1 MTQRKNTKYVNINL
15 AFMNTNLSISEATV
29 LSYIDSLSIKK
40 GYCYASN
47 DSICMALNLND
58 RTLYRILKSL
68 ENKKYIKRVTK
79 SLGNDGKERKIF
91 ISPDAKSVSCM

>member
-1 MTQRKNTKYVNINL
+1 
-15 AFMNTNLSISEATV
+15 MNTNLTISEATV

-58 RTLYRILKSL
+58 RTLYRILKNL
-68 ENKKYIKRVTK
+68 EKKSYIKRVTK
-79 SLGNDGKERKIF
+79 SLGNDGKERKIYV
-91 ISPDAKSVSCM
+91 SPDAKDDSCM

>member
-1 MTQRKNTKYVNINL
+1 MIQRKNTKYVNINL
-15 AFMNTNLSISEATV
+15 AFMNTNLTISEATV

-58 RTLYRILKSL
+58 RTLYRILKNL
-68 ENKKYIKRVTK
+68 ENKEYITRKTK
-79 SLGNDGKERKIF
+79 SLGNDGKERKIYVNP
-91 ISPDAKSVSCM
+91 SVRSVSSM